1 MRMTELQLHDL
12 PWTDIGQPNSDDLR
26 DLSESTGIPLRPLM
40 SCLDSEHLPKY
51 EVLDQITFVILRVID
66 PSAKKLADNTQDLTT
81 KIAFFHTPER
91 VYTIHRL
98 EPNFLTL
105 LREKVQAT
113 PGCMDLRE
121 FVRRLVTGA
130 VLSYDQ
136 PLNDLEAR
144 AEHFE
149 QNVFEGTNT
158 KRLLKEGYVL
168 RRRTSSFRKVLKLTL
183 DVIGRMASRPEFAF
197 TDLQDIR
204 GMADRLLFYTD
215 DVVENITALLNL
227 HLGLSSQRTNEA
239 SFRTNEVM
247 RVLTIFSVFFMPLSF
262 IASVYGMNFEY
273 MPELKHPWGYFTV
286 LGVMAAVALL
296 LFIWVYR
303 HGWLN
308 PPRDEKKVTQRK
320 DS

>member
-1 MRMTELQLHDL
+1 MILTEMKLHDL
-12 PWTDIGQPNSDDLR
+12 PWTDISAPSSDDLR
-26 DLSESTGIPLRPLM
+26 DLSESAGIPLRPLM

-51 EVLDQITFVILRVID
+51 EVLENITFVILRVID
-66 PSAKKLADNTQDLTT
+66 PSAKNSSDSIQKLTT

-98 EPNFLTL
+98 EPNFLIL
-105 LREKVQAT
+105 LREKVQGT

-121 FVRRLVTGA
+121 FVRRLVTGS
-130 VLSYDQ
+130 VMSYDQ
-136 PLNDLEAR
+136 PLNELETR

-149 QNVFEGTNT
+149 QRVFEGTNT
-158 KRLLKEGYVL
+158 RRLLKEGYVL

-197 TDLQDIR
+197 TDLQDLR
-204 GMADRLLFYTD
+204 GSADRLLFYTD

-227 HLGLSSQRTNEA
+227 HLGLASQRTNEA
-239 SFRTNEVM
+239 SFRTNEIM

-262 IASVYGMNFEY
+262 IASVYGMNFDY
-273 MPELKHPWGYFTV
+273 MPELRHPSGYFVV
-286 LGVMAAVALL
+286 LGGMAAVALL
-296 LFIWVYR
+296 IFIWVYR

-308 PPRDEKKVTQRK
+308 PPRDEQKPNQRK